1 MYTYMLLYDMSFKV
15 LELTL
20 DSGVSPYT
28 QWFSGLE
35 PVVAAKVATAQY
47 RMQQGNLSSI
57 EWFRGIGEYK
67 INYGAGWRIYLAKDG
82 VEIIILLGG
91 GSKNRQQRDIDR
103 AVELWE
109 EYKQKKALQLKN
121 KKITSIA
128 SKKKR

>member
-1 MYTYMLLYDMSFKV
+1 MSFKV
-15 LELTL
+15 LELIV
-20 DSGVSPYT
+20 DGGVSPYA
-28 QWFSGLE
+28 QWFSSLE

-82 VEIIILLGG
+82 VEIIVLLGG

-121 KKITSIA
+121 KKITSLTI
-128 SKKKR
+128 KKRGK